1 MKSGKTTGLSG
12 KEMFMFNPSIISQAT
27 EDDDDEGGDF
37 DLNIREKDD
46 DYAGKVND
54 FDKIVGL
61 SSVPSPCKL
70 HSFSNKRSIFM
81 CLNSYKSILEG
92 TGGGGLG
99 PLTEI

>member
-1 MKSGKTTGLSG
+1 MFQEKKKNDMKSGKTTGLSG

-61 SSVPSPCKL
+61 RR
-70 HSFSNKRSIFM
+70 N
-81 CLNSYKSILEG
+81 Y
-92 TGGGGLG
+92 
-99 PLTEI
+99 